1 MHFTTSFVALLAAG
15 AVANAVPE
23 AAVDVSGA
31 QGVQS
36 EDCTNTFQDI
46 NIAARN
52 AEAEPGI
59 MAALGLAKGAKAV
72 SAFSA
77 SGKALQAAGNVA
89 PAKIATTV
97 GNAQTLRLGNAL
109 PAFKGIPIGSVR
121 TRPGKR
127 EAEAEA
133 AAEPGIMAALGLAK
147 GAKAVSAFSACG
159 KALQAAGNVAPAKI
173 ATTVGNAQ
181 TLRLGNALP
190 AFKGIPIGSVRTR
203 PGRREAEPEA
213 AAEPGIMAALGL
225 AKGAKAVSA
234 FSASGKALQAAGNV
248 APAKIATTVGN
259 AQTLRLGNALPAFK
273 GIPIGSVRTRPGRRE
288 ADAEPEAVVAM
299 AFRA

>member
-15 AVANAVPE
+15 AMANAVPE
-23 AAVDVSGA
+23 AAVDVGPA
-31 QGVQS
+31 FEVQIRHS
-36 EDCTNTFQDI
+36 TNPFQDV

-52 AEAEPGI
+52 AEAEPGIMAALGLAKGAKAVSAFSASGKALQAAGNVAPAKIATTVGNAQTLRLGKALPAFKGIPIGSVRTRPGKREAEAEAEPGI

-121 TRPGKR
+121 TRPG
-127 EAEAEA
+127 
-133 AAEPGIMAALGLAK
+133 
-147 GAKAVSAFSACG
+147 
-159 KALQAAGNVAPAKI
+159 
-173 ATTVGNAQ
+173 
-181 TLRLGNALP
+181 
-190 AFKGIPIGSVRTR
+190 
-203 PGRREAEPEA
+203 RREAGPEA